1 MLDRKLLMRTPIVI
15 ANWKMHKTL
24 IEARHFIAEL
34 SQKVSTSKCE
44 LGLSAPYTVL
54 DGCSKALAGTNIL
67 LGAQNIHEKSSG
79 AYTGEISADMVKDA
93 GAKFSII
100 GHSERRKYFSETNS
114 IIQKKIESAVEK
126 NIIPILCIGET
137 FEERENT
144 QKVLEKQLAECLG
157 KLSNDQLRNLIIA
170 YEPVWAIGTGKAA
183 SPLEANQTHNYIRS
197 YCRVHYSQKFA
208 NQLRIIYGGSV
219 QPNNVQSLMLQ
230 PNIDGLL
237 VGGASLEV
245 ASFIEIILNIGMDL

>member
-1 MLDRKLLMRTPIVI
+1 MVI

-34 SQKVSTSKCE
+34 LQKVSPSKSQI
-44 LGLSAPYTVL
+44 GLAVPYTVL
-54 DGCSKALAGTNIL
+54 NGCSKALSGTSIL

-100 GHSERRKYFSETNS
+100 GHSERRKYFSETNA
-114 IIQKKIESAVEK
+114 IIQKKIEAAIAK

-137 FEERENT
+137 LQEKENT
-144 QKVLEKQLAECLG
+144 KQVLETQLNECLG
-157 KLSNDQLRNLIIA
+157 KLSSDQLEKLLIA
-170 YEPVWAIGTGKAA
+170 YEPVWAIGTGKPA
-183 SPLEANQTHNYIRS
+183 SPIDVNQAHSYIRS
-197 YCRVHYSQKFA
+197 YCRRRYCQKFA
-208 NQLRIIYGGSV
+208 DQVRIIYGGSV

-245 ASFIEIILNIGMDL
+245 ASFIEIIFNIGMDL

>member
-1 MLDRKLLMRTPIVI
+1 MRTPIVI

-34 SQKVSTSKCE
+34 LQKVSTPKCQI
-44 LGLSAPYTVL
+44 GLAAPYTAL
-54 DGCSKALAGTNIL
+54 DGCSKALSGTAIL

-93 GAKFSII
+93 GAKFSLI

-114 IIQKKIESAVEK
+114 IIQKKIEAAITK
-126 NIIPILCIGET
+126 NIIPILCVGET
-137 FEERENT
+137 LEERENT
-144 QKVLEKQLAECLG
+144 QKILEKQLAECLG
-157 KLSNDQLRNLIIA
+157 KLSSDQLGNLIIA

-183 SPLEANQTHNYIRS
+183 SPLEANEAHRYIRS
-197 YCRVHYSQKFA
+197 YCGARYSQKFA
-208 NQLRIIYGGSV
+208 NQVRIIYGGSV

-237 VGGASLEV
+237 IGGASLEA
-245 ASFIEIILNIGMDL
+245 ASFIEIIFNIGMDL